1 MADDAANQ
9 AGGVRFRTRHPGR
22 RAEII
27 EGAVSAM
34 KDVTFRARR
43 LGRCAATV
51 PGAGRAAHDVRFR
64 TRHPGRCAGLVAG
77 VLAAALPIA
86 AAACAGGT
94 AGEART
100 GRGAS
105 GAARSDA
112 GPGFTAAGP
121 AQPGGA
127 PGSRRAAHRIR
138 MALPAGAV
146 DAADAAAFAE
156 LVESLSAGR
165 VAVEIDADGG
175 CGAPAAC
182 LAALRD
188 GTVDVYRTTV
198 PDVGRLFPELHVL
211 DVPYLFE
218 TDEVVERV
226 FRGVFFARMRDA
238 LLHRTGLRLMALGS
252 AGGWRGIAT
261 AARVARAPD
270 DLRGLVLRTAD
281 SPVAT
286 AWARALGATPAPGPP
301 AALGAALASGRVDGT
316 ADGVVALVAAGLHDR
331 FRHLIQDRH
340 GYRAALWL
348 MNEQAYQALPPD
360 LRQLVRAG
368 FDELARLSLARAR
381 GRAAEARAAFEAA
394 GGRVHAPSAA
404 ERRAFVMAA
413 GRVSTWYME
422 EYGYEWLVW
431 LEGAIAE
438 AEREIALAEAVR
450 PPDG

>member
-9 AGGVRFRTRHPGR
+9 AGGSRFRARRPGR
-22 RAEII
+22 CAEII
-27 EGAVSAM
+27 EGVVGAM
-34 KDVTFRARR
+34 KDVRFRARR
-43 LGRCAATV
+43 
-51 PGAGRAAHDVRFR
+51 PGG
-64 TRHPGRCAGLVAG
+64 CAGLVAG

-105 GAARSDA
+105 GAARSGA
-112 GPGFTAAGP
+112 GPGFTAAGS

-127 PGSRRAAHRIR
+127 PGARGAAYRIR

-146 DAADAAAFAE
+146 DAAEAAAFEE

-165 VAVEIDADGG
+165 VAVEIDAAGR
-175 CGAPAAC
+175 CGEPAAC

-188 GTVDVYRTTV
+188 GAVDVYRATV

-226 FRGVFFARMRDA
+226 FRGVFFARLRDA

-261 AARVARAPD
+261 AARVVRAPA
-270 DLRGLVLRTAD
+270 DLRGLVLRTTD

-286 AWARALGATPAPGPP
+286 AWARALGATPAPEPR
-301 AALGAALASGRVDGT
+301 AALGAALASGRVGGT

-331 FRHLIQDRH
+331 FRHLVQDRH

-348 MNEQAYQALPPD
+348 MNERAHQALPPD
-360 LRQLVRAG
+360 LRQLVGAA

-381 GRAAEARAAFEAA
+381 GRAAEALAAFDAA

>member
-1 MADDAANQ
+1 MGAERSRQATIGGPGTSRN
-9 AGGVRFRTRHPGR
+9 AGGARCRAPR
-22 RAEII
+22 R
-27 EGAVSAM
+27 G
-34 KDVTFRARR
+34 
-43 LGRCAATV
+43 G
-51 PGAGRAAHDVRFR
+51 
-64 TRHPGRCAGLVAG
+64 CAGLVAG
-77 VLAAALPIA
+77 ALAAALPIA

-94 AGEART
+94 AGEARA

-105 GAARSDA
+105 GTARSAA
-112 GPGFTAAGP
+112 GPGFPAAGS
-121 AQPGGA
+121 AQPGGGV

-138 MALPAGAV
+138 MALPAGA
-146 DAADAAAFAE
+146 ADAAEAAAFEE

-165 VAVEIDADGG
+165 LAVEIDADGR
-175 CGAPAAC
+175 CGAPAEC
-182 LAALRD
+182 LAALQA
-188 GTVDVYRTTV
+188 GTLDVYRTTV
-198 PDVGRLFPELHVL
+198 SGVGRLFPELHVL

-238 LLHRTGLRLMALGS
+238 LLHRTGLRLVALGS

-261 AARVARAPD
+261 AARVVRAPS

-286 AWARALGATPAPGPP
+286 AWARALGATPAPGPR
-301 AALGAALASGRVDGT
+301 AALGAALASGRVGGT
-316 ADGVVALVAAGLHDR
+316 ADGVAALAAAGLHDR
-331 FRHLIQDRH
+331 FRYLLQDRH
-340 GYRAALWL
+340 GYGAAPWL
-348 MNEQAYQALPPD
+348 MNERARQALPPD

-394 GGRVHAPSAA
+394 GGRVRVPSAA

-450 PPDG
+450 QPGG